1 MNVYSCN
8 QMKKIEENAF
18 ERGMSYLEMMENA
31 GYECYKYIIRSILK
45 DKNNTVCVLCGK
57 GKNGGDGY
65 VIARY
70 LEKNGVNVAV
80 ILAEGYPKATEA
92 VHMLKTLPDYLIY
105 DIHKSPEI
113 AIDNIKKCDVIVDCI
128 FGIGF
133 KGETT
138 GLTSELISNI
148 NMMKKTVVSIDIP
161 SGLEGDSGK
170 ASGNAFEAT
179 YTLAVSCLKPV
190 HVMKPSKDYCGN
202 TVVIDIGFYKECY
215 TNNVTDSFKTADN
228 KYIKDKLIKRTS
240 ESNKGTYGK
249 LLCVCGSRNMQ
260 GAAVLCTNAAIKSGA
275 GLVFSAFPDKAY
287 NAIAPKVTEALMI
300 PLKDDKRGFLSFD
313 AESTVM
319 KYLKKSSAVVA
330 GCGLGNTEATQ
341 RIINCIIKNAK
352 CPVIID
358 ADGIN
363 AVSHN
368 INILKSAGTDI
379 ILTPHPGEMSRL
391 TGNTVEEIQ
400 SDRINIARN
409 FAQKNGVT
417 LILKGNNSVIAFS
430 DGTVFVNPT
439 GNAGMAKGGSGDV
452 LAGIVGSFLAQGM
465 NARDAA
471 VCAAYI
477 HGMCGDEVA
486 KEYSMT
492 GMTPS
497 MMIDYLPKLFSKF
510 E

>member
-1 MNVYSCN
+1 MKVYSCN

-18 ERGMSYLEMMENA
+18 ERGMSYNQMMENA
-31 GYECYKYIIRSILK
+31 GYECYKKLLNNVIK
-45 DKNNTVCVLCGK
+45 DKRNQVCVLCGK

-70 LEKNGVNVAV
+70 LEKNGVNVTV
-80 ILAEGYPKATEA
+80 VLVEGYPKAPEA
-92 VHMLKTLPDYLIY
+92 IEMIKKLDN
-105 DIHKSPEI
+105 DIVLDIKKEPGK
-113 AIDNIKKCDVIVDCI
+113 AIESIKKCDIIVDCI

-133 KGETT
+133 KGETA
-138 GLTSELISNI
+138 GLTSELISSI
-148 NMMKKTVVSIDIP
+148 NTMNKTVVAIDIP

-170 ASGNAFEAT
+170 VTGNALKAD
-179 YTLAVSCLKPV
+179 YTFAVSCLKPV
-190 HVMKPSKDYCGN
+190 HVMKPSKEYCGRVL
-202 TVVIDIGFYKECY
+202 VVDIGFEKDCY
-215 TNNVTDSFKTADN
+215 TENVSCPFYVADDSFVKER
-228 KYIKDKLIKRTS
+228 LIKRIS

-287 NAIAPKVTEALMI
+287 SAIAPKITEALMI
-300 PLKDDKRGFLSFD
+300 PLKDDRNGFVSFD
-313 AESTVM
+313 AENTVLKQLKNST
-319 KYLKKSSAVVA
+319 AAVA
-330 GCGLGNTEATQ
+330 GCGLGNTDAVQ
-341 RIINCIIKNAK
+341 RIISCIIKNAR

-363 AVSHN
+363 AISNN
-368 INILKSAGTDI
+368 INILKSAETDI

-391 TGNTVEEIQ
+391 CGKTVEEIQ
-400 SDRINIARN
+400 SDRIGTAAA
-409 FAQKNGVT
+409 FSQKYGVV
-417 LILKGNNSVIAFS
+417 LVLKGNNTVIAMP
-430 DGTVFVNPT
+430 DGTVYVNPT

-452 LAGIVGSFLAQGM
+452 LAGITGSFLAQGM
-465 NARDAA
+465 SAKNAA

-477 HGMCGDEVA
+477 HGLCGDEVA

-497 MMIDYLPKLFSKF
+497 MMIDFLPKLFSKF